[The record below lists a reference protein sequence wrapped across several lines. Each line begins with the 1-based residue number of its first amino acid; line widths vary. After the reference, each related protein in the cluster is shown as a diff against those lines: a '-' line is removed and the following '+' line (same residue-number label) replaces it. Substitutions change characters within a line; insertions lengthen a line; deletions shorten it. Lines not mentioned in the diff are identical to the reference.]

1 MMSTVDNLIP
11 KTRLNFPG
19 GESLSVGTR
28 RDDDDPTL
36 YGVHV
41 VYDSGQTP
49 DPEMEILLPPH
60 SIDVFISILQEAANQ
75 ARFIM
80 GQKLVDYPKI
90 NKPLPSKKTIQKK
103 PEAKKRTQKKPS
115 E

>member
-1 MMSTVDNLIP
+1 MLTLENLTQ
-11 KTRLNFPG
+11 KTKINFPS
-19 GESLSVGTR
+19 GESLIVGTL

-41 VYDSGQTP
+41 AYDSGQAP

-60 SIDVFISILQEAANQ
+60 SVDVLVSILQEVANQ

-80 GQKLVDYPKI
+80 GQKTGKL
-90 NKPLPSKKTIQKK
+90 S
-103 PEAKKRTQKKPS
+103 
-115 E
+115 